1 MRDIVRDERRCD
13 GPKSARRTAVAPDKP
28 LDSVASL
35 AGATSPCRTPRLAS
49 GLSGAITMTRIG
61 RKLL

>member
-13 GPKSARRTAVAPDKP
+13 GPNSARPCGVFQGNP

-35 AGATSPCRTPRLAS
+35 AGATSPCGTLRLAS
-49 GLSGAITMTRIG
+49 GFPWKIKVDHTHVSSL
-61 RKLL
+61 